1 MPVAAD
7 THSEFIMPLTR
18 PAWAASVPRR
28 DHIKPGGR
36 RLWLYGQAGR
46 DAEPVAEPPASE
58 PPAPHL
64 RWHPFRRQW
73 VAYAAARQ
81 DRTFKPA
88 AAACPL
94 CPVVEGRPV
103 GEIPF
108 ETFDVAVF
116 ENRFPGLTA
125 QADESSIPEGLPV
138 RTAPSKGAC
147 EVVVYTPAHSGS
159 LADIGQAA
167 REILLAAWT
176 DRYVDLLGRPEI
188 QTVLPFE
195 NRGEE
200 VGVTLHHPHGQI
212 YAFPFIPPV
221 VEETLRAFAEG
232 ASLEPLT
239 EDETYIVAQAES
251 AAAFVPPF
259 ARFPYEVWIAPR
271 RPLPGPWAFSPEEAA
286 AFCALLGETVARYDA
301 LFDRVF
307 PYILSLHAAPKGH
320 EEGFH
325 FHAQF
330 YPLLRT
336 ADKLKYLAG
345 VEQAAG
351 TFLMDALPEDTAAR
365 LRAVDISGRP
375 L

>member
-1 MPVAAD
+1 M
-7 THSEFIMPLTR
+7 
-18 PAWAASVPRR
+18 
-28 DHIKPGGR
+28 
-36 RLWLYGQAGR
+36 
-46 DAEPVAEPPASE
+46 AEAPASD
-58 PPAPHL
+58 PPSPHL

-81 DRTFKPA
+81 TRTFKPA
-88 AAACPL
+88 AGDCPL
-94 CPVVEGRPV
+94 CPAGSGVAP

-108 ETFDVAVF
+108 EAFDIAVF
-116 ENRFPGLTA
+116 ENRFPAFSA
-125 QADESSIPEGLPV
+125 QADQSSVPAGLPV
-138 RTAPSKGAC
+138 DAAPSKGAC
-147 EVVVYTPAHSGS
+147 EVVVYSSRHTGS
-159 LADIGQAA
+159 LADIGQAN

-176 DRYVDLLGRPEI
+176 DRYLDLLARPEI

-221 VEETLRAFAEG
+221 FEETLRAFAEG
-232 ASLEPLT
+232 ASLTGLT
-239 EDETYIVAQAES
+239 DPACAPYQVADKAS
-251 AAAFVPPF
+251 MAALVPPF
-259 ARFPYEVWIAPR
+259 ARFPYETWIVPR
-271 RPLPGPWAFSPEEAA
+271 RPVAGPWEFSAEEAHDFA
-286 AFCALLGETVARYDA
+286 ALIGETVARYDA
-301 LFDRVF
+301 LFNRVF

-320 EEGFH
+320 EAGFE

-351 TFLMDALPEDTAAR
+351 TFLMDALPEETAAHLRDLTVDPR
-365 LRAVDISGRP
+365 L